1 MKRNK
6 GDEDNLDVK
15 LTWIRTAIKSF
26 TSKSSAPFLEY
37 TLCIVTNEV
46 KKAIE
51 STFSVALK

>member
-6 GDEDNLDVK
+6 GDEDNLAIK
-15 LTWIRTAIKSF
+15 LTWIRTAITSF

-46 KKAIE
+46 KKVIE
-51 STFSVALK
+51 ATFSVALK